1 MKVLQ
6 IDEMGP
12 ASGEVTA
19 FIKAVFKPARVK
31 EVKCDRYKTSDV
43 MVCGDWRVFNGAHSE
58 PGGDVLA
65 RMLDAGEA
73 PATLI
78 YALLGSTELKRALT
92 RNPADGWRRVIKA
105 GGRVI
110 VLQVDRIS
118 SWKKNPFTV
127 EQAREALPTIAPKSA
142 VLWHQPAKPLSL

>member
-1 MKVLQ
+1 MKVVQ

-12 ASGEVTA
+12 ASGEVSA
-19 FIKAVFKPARVK
+19 FIKAVFKPAKVK
-31 EVKCDRYKTSDV
+31 AVRCDRYKTADV

-73 PATLI
+73 PQTLI
-78 YALLGSTELKRALT
+78 YALLGSTELKRAMK

-110 VLQVDRIS
+110 VLQVDRIAS
-118 SWKKNPFTV
+118 YRKSPFMV
-127 EQAREALPTIAPKSA
+127 EQAREALPTIRPKSA
-142 VLWHQPAKPLSL
+142 VLWHQPAKPLAL